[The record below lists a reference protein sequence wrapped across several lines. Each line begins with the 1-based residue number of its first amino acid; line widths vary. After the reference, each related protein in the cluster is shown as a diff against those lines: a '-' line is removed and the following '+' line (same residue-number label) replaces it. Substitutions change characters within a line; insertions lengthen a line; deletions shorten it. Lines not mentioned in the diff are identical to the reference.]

1 MRLPSEIL
9 ADGIGRLLA
18 DEDYPKSLLRLS
30 HVSHHIRKVLLS
42 CPWVWAGGSIK
53 SSWHPNLVTAILEQT
68 GGTPLQ
74 VACNFATSR
83 GTKGSGDIV
92 SSVQRWRSAHLSVP
106 SLPEFPTAL
115 TRLRS
120 LPAPAL
126 EELVVSVPHRPLPT
140 IIPELFSGIAPNLRS
155 VEFHNFSIHHDSLLW
170 RGLHSLHLNI
180 HHMWTVLSPQQMFAI
195 LAASP
200 ELHTL
205 RLCDRMVGLAQE
217 PEPDP
222 SLSIELPHLSTMEL
236 AVVPSMLHVLLTN
249 IKAPVCNRLEVT
261 TTFADGSPQ
270 PARQVLWS
278 LFKSA
283 APILARLTS
292 DEEPPTARISVQ
304 TSALQLFARRD
315 DWVVNCQLNC
325 GDSGWLTPLFR
336 EAAEQCGTI
345 LPVLVDFA
353 WIIFAEDGRNFS
365 EILNC
370 RSLWHATMGK
380 RSGLALGSRRL
391 EEIYYHQIQ
400 RSGPSKPEVLR
411 DPKDVLNGI
420 SSDYEWQLRYD
431 DNIEKAAADN
441 LVPDWDW
448 LPMRDSLKRRLHQVI
463 AAFLANQEHLARRDL
478 SSSDA
483 TLVESTIGGPRTP
496 LTEQHIQPTIA
507 ISPSAIEQRP
517 STQHGLILPP
527 FPRRMND
534 DGKVMPTKLT
544 VSEANEEMERIFGM
558 LDEFDEHPPFT
569 IQRICELLTRPS
581 IYKSLGKFLRAFER
595 TLLVTS
601 TADQYTTDTYAA
613 TAAQSILSPTLSDS
627 ALKLAMTPLFS
638 PIPFLHP
645 DLDPVTGQPIPG
657 GRNGTS
663 AHATPSPMMLN
674 GDTEVDVPPSPR
686 LGLVDELD
694 DPSADSNHLTD
705 HPRALSST
713 TNLNNPNAVRAV
725 VDMDDME
732 MDDADLFGSSMFP
745 SASGGAGFNSNGNI
759 GGASNGGGGPL
770 GNLSDRFVRS
780 STPEPEVRRAL
791 FERGREEVA
800 ANSGLDPTSPTSV
813 PAKSSDVDTEMDV
826 DEKAAE
832 AKEDQPKEQ

>member
-1 MRLPSEIL
+1 MLQSTILAQAASIEDVILQARFSIIHLRRISNQHCPIMRLPSEIL

-106 SLPEFPTAL
+106 SLPEFPASL

-140 IIPELFSGIAPNLRS
+140 IIPELFSGVAPNLRT

-222 SLSIELPHLSTMEL
+222 SLNIELPHLSTMEL

-249 IKAPVCNRLEVT
+249 IKAPACNRLEVT

-336 EAAEQCGTI
+336 EAAEQCGTR
-345 LPVLVDFA
+345 LPVLVDFG

-370 RSLWHATMGK
+370 RSLWV
-380 RSGLALGSRRL
+380 RSITVHRTFQSSNLLTWLSQPKACHDGRTEWACPRL
-391 EEIYYHQIQ
+391 E
-400 RSGPSKPEVLR
+400 
-411 DPKDVLNGI
+411 
-420 SSDYEWQLRYD
+420 
-431 DNIEKAAADN
+431 
-441 LVPDWDW
+441 
-448 LPMRDSLKRRLHQVI
+448 
-463 AAFLANQEHLARRDL
+463 
-478 SSSDA
+478 
-483 TLVESTIGGPRTP
+483 TIGGDIP
-496 LTEQHIQPTIA
+496 
-507 ISPSAIEQRP
+507 PS
-517 STQHGLILPP
+517 
-527 FPRRMND
+527 
-534 DGKVMPTKLT
+534 
-544 VSEANEEMERIFGM
+544 
-558 LDEFDEHPPFT
+558 
-569 IQRICELLTRPS
+569 
-581 IYKSLGKFLRAFER
+581 
-595 TLLVTS
+595 
-601 TADQYTTDTYAA
+601 
-613 TAAQSILSPTLSDS
+613 SPTVYDMLETRRLQSGRGPRSDVETLCCKEPLPLRS
-627 ALKLAMTPLFS
+627 VFFRDLKEGDT
-638 PIPFLHP
+638 PFLP
-645 DLDPVTGQPIPG
+645 RIARRTKILDW
-657 GRNGTS
+657 N
-663 AHATPSPMMLN
+663 A
-674 GDTEVDVPPSPR
+674 
-686 LGLVDELD
+686 
-694 DPSADSNHLTD
+694 
-705 HPRALSST
+705 
-713 TNLNNPNAVRAV
+713 AVRNIQN
-725 VDMDDME
+725 DTQ
-732 MDDADLFGSSMFP
+732 
-745 SASGGAGFNSNGNI
+745 SNW
-759 GGASNGGGGPL
+759 
-770 GNLSDRFVRS
+770 
-780 STPEPEVRRAL
+780 PEPMAPIGSHWR
-791 FERGREEVA
+791 
-800 ANSGLDPTSPTSV
+800 
-813 PAKSSDVDTEMDV
+813 
-826 DEKAAE
+826 
-832 AKEDQPKEQ
+832 